1 MAAKGCPVSSTRG
14 AQVLPSHPRLTCG
27 FTSRLLTCVVLVTL
41 LTEEQTCVC
50 VCSFKNKKKKNIN
63 TSTQWQQSCDYKVNA
78 VPPVGLLESSVFF
91 KLPRRIFTA
100 PFPLVWRP
108 GGHARG
114 VISRPPDTDIL
125 VDLPPC
131 MVLLPSPLVIQCR
144 LGCSAVWS

>member
-78 VPPVGLLESSVFF
+78 VPPVGLLESSAFF

-100 PFPLVWRP
+100 PPHSHLY
-108 GGHARG
+108 GGRAGMRVESYRDLLIRIFWSICRHAWYY
-114 VISRPPDTDIL
+114 
-125 VDLPPC
+125 C
-131 MVLLPSPLVIQCR
+131 Q
-144 LGCSAVWS
+144 AH